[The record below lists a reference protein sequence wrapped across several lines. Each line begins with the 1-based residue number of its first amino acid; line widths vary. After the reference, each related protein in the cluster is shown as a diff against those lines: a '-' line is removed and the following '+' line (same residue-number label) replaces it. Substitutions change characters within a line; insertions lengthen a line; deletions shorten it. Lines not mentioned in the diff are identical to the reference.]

1 MINAKEFWRKRF
13 SEHTKETS
21 RYLKYIFNEHIGV
34 ALLFFISAL
43 AYYYRQWLQDLPE
56 DFPTIWIIALAFG
69 FITGYSPV
77 RTLLKEPD
85 LVFLLPGEY
94 QLGDYFRRC
103 LYYSYVVQLYVILLI
118 SAALG
123 PLYFASYPELGTRH
137 YLMMIGVVLIIK
149 IWNMMSNWWMLKERN
164 PRIRLMDQVIKAV
177 LNITIFYFLAQGEW
191 VYASVV
197 TVLLVGVV
205 LYTYSLSRQKAG
217 LAWDLLVEKD
227 QQRMRTFYR
236 IANMFVDVPH
246 LKNTVKKRNTLV
258 RAIVD
263 RVPYRQNQTF
273 SYLYKI
279 TFIRSSD
286 YLGMYIRLI
295 VIGALA
301 IWFVSN
307 LWVKVAFAILF
318 LYLSAFQM
326 MTLWNHHRTIA
337 WLDLYPVKK
346 EWKEKAILQW
356 LQQIMLFQTFL
367 FGLLFI
373 FQWNPIGLVLVW
385 VGGSIFSYL
394 FIQNY
399 VKKKLT

>member
-1 MINAKEFWRKRF
+1 
-13 SEHTKETS
+13 
-21 RYLKYIFNEHIGV
+21 
-34 ALLFFISAL
+34 
-43 AYYYRQWLQDLPE
+43 
-56 DFPTIWIIALAFG
+56 
-69 FITGYSPV
+69 
-77 RTLLKEPD
+77 
-85 LVFLLPGEY
+85 
-94 QLGDYFRRC
+94 
-103 LYYSYVVQLYVILLI
+103 
-118 SAALG
+118 
-123 PLYFASYPELGTRH
+123 
-137 YLMMIGVVLIIK
+137 
-149 IWNMMSNWWMLKERN
+149 
-164 PRIRLMDQVIKAV
+164 MDQIIKAV

-191 VYASVV
+191 IYASIV
-197 TVLLVGVV
+197 TVLLVAVV

-246 LKNTVKKRNTLV
+246 LKSTVKKRNTLV

-367 FGLLFI
+367 FGLLFV
-373 FQWNPIGLVLVW
+373 FQWNPTGLVLVW
-385 VGGSIFSYL
+385 IGGSIFSYL